1 MISVR
6 RVVEND
12 SEVIFKWRNDDL
24 TRKMF
29 RTSELVEW
37 GGHSKW
43 LETTLANPNRCL
55 LMCETE
61 QGTPIAVVRFDVEDR
76 RAELSINLSPL
87 QRGKGFAPKCLSLG
101 IEYFGKHYPFVL
113 ELVAEIKTIN
123 LPSRNSFERVGFL
136 VREEKDG
143 YWYLNADVNA

>member
-6 RVVEND
+6 RVAEIV

-29 RTSELVEW
+29 STSELVEW
-37 GGHSKW
+37 DGHSKW
-43 LETTLANPNRCL
+43 LETTLANPNLCL

-61 QGTPIAVVRFDVEDR
+61 QGTPIAVVRFDVEDS
-76 RAELSINLSPL
+76 RAKLSINLSPV
-87 QRGKGFAPKCLSLG
+87 QRGKGFAPKCLLLA

-123 LPSRNSFERVGFL
+123 LPSRKSFERVGFL
-136 VREEKDG
+136 MREERDDD
-143 YWYLNADVNA
+143 WYLNAGINA